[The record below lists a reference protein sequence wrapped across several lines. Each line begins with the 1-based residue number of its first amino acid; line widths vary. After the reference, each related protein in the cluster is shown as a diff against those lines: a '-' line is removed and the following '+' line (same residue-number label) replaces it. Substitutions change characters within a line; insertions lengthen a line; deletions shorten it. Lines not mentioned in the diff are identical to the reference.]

1 MHNQWWFLIHIT
13 YIPNIHDFY
22 RNAACKWCI
31 WINIP
36 ASVRSC
42 WYRWFLLFTRSS
54 SVLIFCISGKFWI
67 VYFTTKALHAPAAY
81 IIYYSICICFWG
93 PYACCYMPLIASSN
107 CWLDLRPKIK
117 PATLNHNQSRSCP
130 WVKKVSI
137 TSVLFRHFPGLD
149 MIDIY
154 GDVTLH
160 CIDTNIMWNAK
171 GNSIVKI
178 CELLGFPFFTFFSL
192 LELRQEHL
200 SQSIAWDGVIPH
212 WGIYNIYSIYS
223 I

>member
-13 YIPNIHDFY
+13 YNPNIHDFY

-42 WYRWFLLFTRSS
+42 WYHWFLLFMSPYFSNSGLATLQRKRYMLLLPISYTI
-54 SVLIFCISGKFWI
+54 VCACI
-67 VYFTTKALHAPAAY
+67 
-81 IIYYSICICFWG
+81 WG

-117 PATLNHNQSRSCP
+117 PATLNHNQSRSSP

-137 TSVLFRHFPGLD
+137 TSVLFRHFSGLD
-149 MIDIY
+149 MIDILC
-154 GDVTLH
+154 DIALRDTL
-160 CIDTNIMWNAK
+160 TQTL
-171 GNSIVKI
+171 
-178 CELLGFPFFTFFSL
+178 CETPR
-192 LELRQEHL
+192 EIQ
-200 SQSIAWDGVIPH
+200 
-212 WGIYNIYSIYS
+212 
-223 I
+223 

>member
-13 YIPNIHDFY
+13 CIPNIHDFH
-22 RNAACKWCI
+22 RNAACKCCI

-42 WYRWFLLFTRSS
+42 WYRWFLLFTRLS

-81 IIYYSICICFWG
+81 IIYYSICACFWG

-149 MIDIY
+149 MIDILC
-154 GDVTLH
+154 DIALRCVTH
-160 CIDTNIMWNAK
+160 WHK
-171 GNSIVKI
+171 HYVKRQGKFNCQNLWVSEI
-178 CELLGFPFFTFFSL
+178 SL
-192 LELRQEHL
+192 LHFFFFVR
-200 SQSIAWDGVIPH
+200 APTGAFIPVYCME
-212 WGIYNIYSIYS
+212 WGI
-223 I
+223 